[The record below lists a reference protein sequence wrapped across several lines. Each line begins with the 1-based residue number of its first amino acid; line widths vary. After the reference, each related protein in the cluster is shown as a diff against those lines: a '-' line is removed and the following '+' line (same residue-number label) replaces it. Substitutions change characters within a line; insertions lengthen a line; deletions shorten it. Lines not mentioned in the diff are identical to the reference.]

1 MISYSRY
8 LDIRNAELVRKCV
21 WKPLGKGRVTL
32 EFRRIVSK
40 KRLHSLAQ
48 TVKIMPE
55 DTGMD
60 VRIITGINGR
70 MTNSGVQHFSE
81 IEKKS
86 PGWKNPSVYA
96 KDTSISCDSDLQ
108 YGLPVFCHRG
118 RKDVLFVS

>member
-1 MISYSRY
+1 MCLEAI
-8 LDIRNAELVRKCV
+8 
-21 WKPLGKGRVTL
+21 GKGRVTL

-81 IEKKS
+81 IEKESGMEKS
-86 PGWKNPSVYA
+86 F
-96 KDTSISCDSDLQ
+96 SICKGHFNLM
-108 YGLPVFCHRG
+108 
-118 RKDVLFVS
+118 

>member
-1 MISYSRY
+1 
-8 LDIRNAELVRKCV
+8 
-21 WKPLGKGRVTL
+21 
-32 EFRRIVSK
+32 
-40 KRLHSLAQ
+40 
-48 TVKIMPE
+48 MPE

-81 IEKKS
+81 IEKKES
-86 PGWKNPSVYA
+86 GMEKSFIYA